1 MWGGE
6 TSVEERL
13 CHVAGLVAPEWSL
26 DAASNVKLS
35 EGVSGEKNVLLLFL
49 RPSWTLVAKKF
60 RF

>member
-35 EGVSGEKNVLLLFL
+35 EGVSGEKKRFTALFTTLLDTG
-49 RPSWTLVAKKF
+49 R
-60 RF
+60 